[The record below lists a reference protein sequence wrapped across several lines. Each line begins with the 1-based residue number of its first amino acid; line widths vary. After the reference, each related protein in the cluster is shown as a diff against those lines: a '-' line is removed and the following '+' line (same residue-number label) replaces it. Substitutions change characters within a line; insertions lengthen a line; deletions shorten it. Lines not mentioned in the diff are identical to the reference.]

1 MLEYDHTRTPPS
13 SIFCTGG
20 ITKTTLYLQERLT
33 ITGASFSQCGSCW
46 AFSTTGAVEGVNAIV
61 TNDLQSLSEQELVD
75 CDKDQDQGCSGGLM
89 DNAFEFIRKNGGI
102 DTEEDYPY
110 TAMDGTCIKA
120 KRNRKVVTIDGYE
133 DVPENDEKA
142 LKRAAAH
149 QVRHP
154 PTILS

>member
-1 MLEYDHTRTPPS
+1 M
-13 SIFCTGG
+13 
-20 ITKTTLYLQERLT
+20 
-33 ITGASFSQCGSCW
+33 SQCGSCW

-61 TNDLQSLSEQELVD
+61 TNELQSLSEQELVD
-75 CDKDQDQGCSGGLM
+75 CDKLQDQGCSGGLM
-89 DNAFEFIRKNGGI
+89 DNAFEFIRTNGGI

-120 KRNRKVVTIDGYE
+120 KRNRKVVTIDGFE

-149 QVRHP
+149 QVRP
-154 PTILS
+154 WSTPCSQLPFCEA